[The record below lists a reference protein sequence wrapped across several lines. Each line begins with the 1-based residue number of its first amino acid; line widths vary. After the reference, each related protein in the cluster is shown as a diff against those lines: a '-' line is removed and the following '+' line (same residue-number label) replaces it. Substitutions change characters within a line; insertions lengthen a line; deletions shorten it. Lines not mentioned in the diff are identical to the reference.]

1 MTKLEQNPVSSSKGM
16 QWSQPMNDPLNYPPY
31 QTYSPSSSPN
41 SARYNNNNNTP
52 SDYLLQPP
60 SAGTSTPSSM
70 SGTAPMKAE
79 RTGGD
84 GVVATTKPARKRNS
98 AGTKKAPEVPPGLEH
113 FHSKYPKPTYSYS
126 SLITTAISES
136 AQKQMTLNEI
146 YEWVMERYPWYR
158 TAINGW
164 KNSIRHNLSLNKA
177 FMRVPRPPSEPGKGS
192 YWKLDPNHQLPL
204 DQAQTTGAGAGTTR
218 TGRTSRRSSAGQRS
232 ASSKRASRRAT
243 SDPTPHPMP
252 TGPTPEIPLTPVPV
266 LPKRPGQESDPYLF
280 KVDTPPVPTII
291 PVMPP
296 SSAGNRRHSH
306 LLSHDHSYGTPQDQ
320 LQHMDQQQQQQ
331 GSYATSMTSSFAL
344 SGLNTQHHHQ
354 GGIFSPTSPTAPT
367 HNDYG
372 SANSFYSTNGGPSS
386 FSNTG
391 LYFTQNGGNT
401 SGPMPNG
408 GRPLSM
414 PSSAPYGAGGH
425 GHYGDYGHTQH
436 GGSPQHAYNHLNQN
450 GGANSAF
457 YGSVGYG
464 FSPPSS
470 NNNNNNRTGGANP
483 NNNAQGYGSQPYRSF
498 HDYSNN
504 GNTGGASDYSGGTG
518 GHSRSSSM
526 MGLSSPVGS
535 SFMNAASST
544 PSGSYPLSQSFGPG
558 GPSGM
563 ISPVSPPGGH
573 NSAGAGLSM
582 ATGTSSGA
590 AANSTRPAAGSIMI
604 PQDSKGN
611 GVGAGG
617 GGGGVNRNHSGW

>member
-1 MTKLEQNPVSSSKGM
+1 MTKLEQNPVSSSKGGM
-16 QWSQPMNDPLNYPPY
+16 QWSQPMNDLLNYPPY
-31 QTYSPSSSPN
+31 QPSYSPSSSPN
-41 SARYNNNNNTP
+41 SARYTP
-52 SDYLLQPP
+52 SNSHPQPP
-60 SAGTSTPSSM
+60 SAGTSNPNSVS
-70 SGTAPMKAE
+70 
-79 RTGGD
+79 GD
-84 GVVATTKPARKRNS
+84 GGRATKPTKKKNS

-136 AQKQMTLNEI
+136 GQKQMTLNEI

-164 KNSIRHNLSLNKA
+164 KNSIRHNLSLNKS

-192 YWKLDPNHQLPL
+192 YWKLDPNHQAPL
-204 DQAQTTGAGAGTTR
+204 DQAQTAGTGSNGGATR

-252 TGPTPEIPLTPVPV
+252 TGPAPEIPLTPVPV

-280 KVDTPPVPTII
+280 KIDTPPAPTII

-296 SSAGNRRHSH
+296 PSGNRRHSH
-306 LLSHDHSYGTPQDQ
+306 LLSHDHSYASPQDQ

-354 GGIFSPTSPTAPT
+354 SGIFSPTSPTAPT
-367 HNDYG
+367 HGDYG
-372 SANSFYSTNGGPSS
+372 SANSFYSTNGAPSS

-401 SGPMPNG
+401 SGSLPNG

-414 PSSAPYGAGGH
+414 PASTPYGGGGGGGS
-425 GHYGDYGHTQH
+425 GHYGDYGHNQH
-436 GGSPQHAYNHLNQN
+436 GGSPQHTYNHLNQN
-450 GGANSAF
+450 GGAGSAF
-457 YGSVGYG
+457 YGSVNYG

-470 NNNNNNRTGGANP
+470 NRTSGAGGASP
-483 NNNAQGYGSQPYRSF
+483 QSYGSQNYRSF
-498 HDYSNN
+498 HDYGNN
-504 GNTGGASDYSGGTG
+504 GGTGGSDYSGGA

-535 SFMNAASST
+535 SFMGTASSG
-544 PSGSYPLSQSFGPG
+544 PSNAYPLSQSFGQG

-563 ISPVSPPGGH
+563 ISPVSPPGSH
-573 NSAGAGLSM
+573 NSASATLSLPVASSASNAAR
-582 ATGTSSGA
+582 AT
-590 AANSTRPAAGSIMI
+590 GSIMA
-604 PQDSKGN
+604 PQDSKASSGN
-611 GVGAGG
+611 GAGGG
-617 GGGGVNRNHSGW
+617 GGGGVNRSHSGW

>member
-16 QWSQPMNDPLNYPPY
+16 QWSQPMNDLLSYPPY
-31 QTYSPSSSPN
+31 QTYSPSASPN
-41 SARYNNNNNTP
+41 SARYTSNTP
-52 SDYLLQPP
+52 SNSHPQPP
-60 SAGTSTPSSM
+60 SAGSSTPSSM
-70 SGTAPMKAE
+70 SGPVSMKSSTE
-79 RTGGD
+79 RAGD
-84 GVVATTKPARKRNS
+84 RATKPAKKRNS
-98 AGTKKAPEVPPGLEH
+98 TSTKKAPEVPPGLEH
-113 FHSKYPKPTYSYS
+113 FHSKYPKPTFSYS
-126 SLITTAISES
+126 SLITTAITES

-192 YWKLDPNHQLPL
+192 YWKLDPNHQAPL
-204 DQAQTTGAGAGTTR
+204 DQAQSTGTGSSSQA
-218 TGRTSRRSSAGQRS
+218 GRTSRRSSAGQRS

-252 TGPTPEIPLTPVPV
+252 TGPTPDIPLTPVPV

-280 KVDTPPVPTII
+280 KIDTPPAPTII

-296 SSAGNRRHSH
+296 SSSGNRRHSH
-306 LLSHDHSYGTPQDQ
+306 LLSHDHSYASPQDQ
-320 LQHMDQQQQQQ
+320 LQHMEQQQQQQQ

-367 HNDYG
+367 HGDYG
-372 SANSFYSTNGGPSS
+372 STGSFYSTNGAPSS

-391 LYFTQNGGNT
+391 LYFPQNGGNT
-401 SGPMPNG
+401 SGSLPNG

-414 PSSAPYGAGGH
+414 PAGAPYGAGGP
-425 GHYGDYGHTQH
+425 GHYGDYGHNQH
-436 GGSPQHAYNHLNQN
+436 GGSPQHAYSQMNQN
-450 GGANSAF
+450 GGAGSAF

-470 NNNNNNRTGGANP
+470 NRAGGANGTSP
-483 NNNAQGYGSQPYRSF
+483 QGYGSQSYRSF

-504 GNTGGASDYSGGTG
+504 GSAGASDYSGGA

-535 SFMNAASST
+535 SFINATSSA
-544 PSGSYPLSQSFGPG
+544 PSGSYPLSQSFGQS

-563 ISPVSPPGGH
+563 ISPVSPGGH
-573 NSAGAGLSM
+573 NSANNTLSM
-582 ATGTSSGA
+582 PVASSSSA
-590 AANSTRPAAGSIMI
+590 SNSTRAASSVMI
-604 PQDSKGN
+604 SQDSKGN
-611 GVGAGG
+611 GAGG
-617 GGGGVNRNHSGW
+617 GGGVVNRNHSGW